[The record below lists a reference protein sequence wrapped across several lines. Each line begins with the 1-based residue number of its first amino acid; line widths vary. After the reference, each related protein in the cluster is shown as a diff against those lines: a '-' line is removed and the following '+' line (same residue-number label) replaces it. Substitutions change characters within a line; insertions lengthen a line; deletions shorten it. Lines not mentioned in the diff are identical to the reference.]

1 MIDLTFKQVVDKREV
16 ENEARRCPFWFP
28 ATIFHQLLAAE
39 SLGCC
44 GNAPASLVAEQRQF
58 GSQMCLQAGTLTLGA
73 VGTSTATRRATA
85 DNLEPDR
92 LSPSSK
98 W

>member
-1 MIDLTFKQVVDKREV
+1 MRPAV
-16 ENEARRCPFWFP
+16 ARFGFQRPYFTT
-28 ATIFHQLLAAE
+28 ATAAG

-44 GNAPASLVAEQRQF
+44 GNTPASLVAKQRQF

-73 VGTSTATRRATA
+73 VGTSTATRRGTA

>member
-1 MIDLTFKQVVDKREV
+1 MRPAV
-16 ENEARRCPFWFP
+16 ARSGFQRPYFTTAP
-28 ATIFHQLLAAE
+28 AAE
-39 SLGCC
+39 RLGCC
-44 GNAPASLVAEQRQF
+44 GNALASLVAKQRQF

-73 VGTSTATRRATA
+73 VGTSTATRRGTA
-85 DNLEPDR
+85 DNLQPDR